1 MKKMMNRNR
10 KYCFLLLL
18 FCCLVSPALAASEG
32 LTARYLENSDT
43 GSILEINIE
52 DPPPT
57 SIIIK
62 QLIPAKIR
70 IAKANPSV
78 TKFSAA
84 KGEVTWLFKAPRP
97 GVQRIY
103 LQYETPISG
112 RKASAVIRC
121 KSPLDGKL
129 MTIRAQ

>member
-1 MKKMMNRNR
+1 
-10 KYCFLLLL
+10 
-18 FCCLVSPALAASEG
+18 
-32 LTARYLENSDT
+32 LTARYLENSDKV
-43 GSILEINIE
+43 SILEINIE

-62 QLIPAKIR
+62 QHIPAKTR

-78 TKFSAA
+78 TKFAA
-84 KGEVTWLFKAPRP
+84 GKGEVTWLLKAPRP

-103 LQYETPISG
+103 LQYETALSG
-112 RKASAVIRC
+112 QKASAVIRC